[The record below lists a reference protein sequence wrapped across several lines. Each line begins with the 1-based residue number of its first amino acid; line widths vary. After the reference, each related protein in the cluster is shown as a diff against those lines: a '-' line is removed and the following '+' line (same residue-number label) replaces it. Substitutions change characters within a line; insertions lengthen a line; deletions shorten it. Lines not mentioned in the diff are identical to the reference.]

1 MGIKISELPNITL
14 PYGGNELIPM
24 VQSTETRASSLS
36 SLVNFLSGAL
46 AADIEILPT
55 VTNYLSTNNVLLSGA
70 TITSTIQGLTS
81 VASGRSS
88 VALGEGNIAC
98 GIYSTI
104 AGGFSSRASG
114 SNSTIGGGICNTAS
128 CSNSTI
134 GGGICNTA
142 CGINSTVAG
151 GICNTACGGGST
163 ASGGYCNTACGNN
176 STVAGGF
183 SGRVSGDSSS
193 ILGGACNDIR
203 STATCASI
211 IAGGSIIA
219 LSANTAYAPCLVLTS
234 VPTVSSGLGPGSIWR
249 CTTSNQLYIVP

>member
-1 MGIKISELPNITL
+1 VVVVIT
-14 PYGGNELIPM
+14 
-24 VQSTETRASSLS
+24 Q
-36 SLVNFLSGAL
+36 LV
-46 AADIEILPT
+46 
-55 VTNYLSTNNVLLSGA
+55 VCY
-70 TITSTIQGLTS
+70 
-81 VASGRSS
+81 
-88 VALGEGNIAC
+88 
-98 GIYSTI
+98 
-104 AGGFSSRASG
+104 
-114 SNSTIGGGICNTAS
+114 
-128 CSNSTI
+128 
-134 GGGICNTA
+134 
-142 CGINSTVAG
+142 STVAG
-151 GICNTACGGGST
+151 GICNTASGWLNST
-163 ASGGYCNTACGNN
+163 VGGGYCNTACGCN